1 MDKRGYRAKEAA
13 IYLGISLSGFW
24 ALVKEEVIA
33 KIRLS
38 ERVTIF
44 EKEELDRYIESK
56 KNVQ

>member
-13 IYLGISLSGFW
+13 GYIGISLSGFW
-24 ALVKEEVIA
+24 KLVKEKVIA
-33 KIRLS
+33 KIILS

-56 KNVQ
+56 KNV